1 MNADVISLIEG
12 TTRFINVDV
21 LYSDKSRM
29 DLTGY
34 KAYLSIVC
42 DDTLI
47 VRRECNIIDNVV
59 STKIEPRDTLGRVGY
74 NMKYEV
80 RVIDDE
86 SNMVLAIKSGK
97 IKVIQSIDP
106 IITENPELI
115 EGEYSK
121 EGENDSCILS

>member
-1 MNADVISLIEG
+1 MSTDVISLIEG

-21 LYSDKSRM
+21 LNGDKSRM

-47 VRRECNIIDNVV
+47 VRRECDIIDNVV
-59 STKIEPRDTLGRVGY
+59 LTKLEPKDTLNKVGH
-74 NMKYEV
+74 NMKYEI
-80 RVIDDE
+80 RVIDNE
-86 SNMVLAIKSGK
+86 TNMVLAIKSGK
-97 IKVIQSIDP
+97 IKVIASIDP

-115 EGEYSK
+115 EGDCGK
-121 EGENDSCILS
+121 EV